1 VIPIPRPPDG
11 APVTVRLRLTQGL
24 WRIDQVGLVVLGGS
38 VTPTRLL
45 PAVVRRDGRTDPT
58 ALARLSDTV
67 RTLVTMPGDAYE
79 IEYRLPA
86 APERL
91 ELFLEVRGYYL
102 EWMRREWLA
111 EESPMLALRLML
123 DPAGALRSLAPEYKR
138 AEPGMEAVFW
148 NSRYARP

>member
-1 VIPIPRPPDG
+1 
-11 APVTVRLRLTQGL
+11 
-24 WRIDQVGLVVLGGS
+24 
-38 VTPTRLL
+38 
-45 PAVVRRDGRTDPT
+45 
-58 ALARLSDTV
+58 V

-111 EESPMLALRLML
+111 EENPMLALRLML
-123 DPAGALRSLAPEYKR
+123 DPGGALRSLAPEYKR
-138 AEPGMEAVFW
+138 AEPAMEAVFW
-148 NSRYARP
+148 SSRYARP